1 MSKLESILEVYEG
14 GRKLPVLEYYYTIQ
28 GEGFHAGKAVFFVRL
43 SGCNVFCPWCDTK
56 QSWVPH
62 LEQLM
67 EVQKIVEMAE
77 SFPAHSL
84 LVTGGEPVL
93 YNLSFLTEEAKRRG
107 IKTFLETSGTGQ
119 ITGSWDWI
127 CVSPKKYLKPID
139 SSIERANEL
148 KFIIADE
155 EDFEFAESYVKKI
168 TNDVYLFLQP
178 EWSRRHEILPKIV
191 EYVKQRPYWRIS
203 LQIHKYMGIP

>member
-1 MSKLESILEVYEG
+1 
-14 GRKLPVLEYYYTIQ
+14 
-28 GEGFHAGKAVFFVRL
+28 
-43 SGCNVFCPWCDTK
+43 
-56 QSWVPH
+56 
-62 LEQLM
+62 
-67 EVQKIVEMAE
+67 
-77 SFPAHSL
+77 
-84 LVTGGEPVL
+84 VTGGEPVL